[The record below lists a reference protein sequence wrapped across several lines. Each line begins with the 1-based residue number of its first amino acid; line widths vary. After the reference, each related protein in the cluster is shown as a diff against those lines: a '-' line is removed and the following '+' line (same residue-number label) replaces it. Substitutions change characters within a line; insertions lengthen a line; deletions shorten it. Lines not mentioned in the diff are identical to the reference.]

1 MTSAVSQPHLRPGP
15 AGGLL
20 AQGLSRRWWVLLLRG
35 LATIVFG
42 VLAFLWPGLTLITLA
57 IMWGAYAFVDG
68 ILSLSLAVTVRDGGA
83 AQRWWLAIVGVV
95 GLLAG
100 VAAFMS
106 PIAVARVLLLFIAAW
121 AIVVGLLQIWG
132 AVRLRKEIS
141 NEWMLILSGLISV
154 AFGALLIARPAVG
167 ALSLI
172 WVLATYA
179 IVEGVLYVGLAFRTR
194 SFRNLA

>member
-1 MTSAVSQPHLRPGP
+1 MTSAVSERHLRPGP

-20 AQGLSRRWWVLLLRG
+20 AQGLSRRWWMLLLRG
-35 LATIVFG
+35 LAIIVFG

-154 AFGALLIARPAVG
+154 AFGALLIARPVVG

-172 WVLATYA
+172 WVIAAYA

-194 SFRNLA
+194 SLRNLA